1 MRHFRAFCPVT
12 ALPLGMGVASTSA
25 GLVALS
31 GCAHAVAAL
40 LGCALFA
47 VAVATITAAA
57 HQHRVAAAS
66 AQVTPGR
73 WLHLQM
79 VADGGWAGQ
88 CLVFREILTP
98 ATSPSRAR
106 GATSVGTCN
115 GIGRCRACFM
125 SFYGKVGFYSLLG
138 CLATGVRCQSRRPHI
153 HSRHP
158 NHRRRAPWG
167 CLHSPFGLL
176 PTPPWRASAN
186 SRWIPLP
193 PDLRLGWQPL
203 TAGLFSHCFSVER
216 LGVLPHEHRI

>member
-1 MRHFRAFCPVT
+1 MGWGTLMRHFRAFCAPV
-12 ALPLGMGVASTSA
+12 ALSLGMGVASTSA

-47 VAVATITAAA
+47 VAVSTIAAAA

-73 WLHLQM
+73 WLHRQM

-106 GATSVGTCN
+106 GTASVGTCN

-125 SFYGKVGFYSLLG
+125 SFYGKVSFYSLLG
-138 CLATGVRCQSRRPHI
+138 CLATGFDASQVHPRTN
-153 HSRHP
+153 SRHP

-176 PTPPWRASAN
+176 PTPPWRANATS
-186 SRWIPLP
+186 L
-193 PDLRLGWQPL
+193 
-203 TAGLFSHCFSVER
+203 
-216 LGVLPHEHRI
+216 